1 MCVVVVTNGIGYYAT
16 LFRRTDSTR
25 CAHKIPFYT
34 PQSVF
39 FFANAVTFAH
49 KLCSA
54 RFFTARSGSFY
65 LFDLLSYSSR
75 MLCLSYKCKILFCC
89 HGLEFRNFFLWCL
102 SYYFFF
108 LVLQT
113 NGICTINSMEKKIDF
128 NPNFICR
135 SNAMWKFWK
144 PDGKIGNI

>member
-1 MCVVVVTNGIGYYAT
+1 MLVCMCVYVCVVVVTNGIGYYAT
-16 LFRRTDSTR
+16 LFRGTDSTR
-25 CAHKIPFYT
+25 YAHKISFYT
-34 PQSVF
+34 PHCSHNLCF

-49 KLCSA
+49 KLCSV

-102 SYYFFF
+102 S
-108 LVLQT
+108 
-113 NGICTINSMEKKIDF
+113 TIKSMEKKIDF